1 MSISKCWYNTY
12 KGLSDRESI
21 DWRSFGICF
30 AGLCFVLFQLLL
42 AWSDYLFWQLKT
54 NDNFVLSPR
63 ASCPYEKLRAQREGE
78 GSEARGPHSRAW
90 SSSHVIFKCRASVIS
105 YVLRGLNK
113 ELQGW
118 TISRSYGEGGGGATY
133 EKYSYKGKIFKEI
146 REILTEKVH
155 AVKKSPTPALT
166 FLMILSLRVSVPA
179 PWGISPTFQMS
190 YLISLYYPPT
200 TSALIIFSFKY
211 LVILVVPGS
220 PRINLHLYC
229 DGFCEGLF

>member
-1 MSISKCWYNTY
+1 MKNW
-12 KGLSDRESI
+12 E
-21 DWRSFGICF
+21 RS
-30 AGLCFVLFQLLL
+30 AKV
-42 AWSDYLFWQLKT
+42 
-54 NDNFVLSPR
+54 R
-63 ASCPYEKLRAQREGE
+63 
-78 GSEARGPHSRAW
+78 EARRGDPIRA
-90 SSSHVIFKCRASVIS
+90 RE
-105 YVLRGLNK
+105 LRLTWFSNAELLSFPMYYLAFK

-118 TISRSYGEGGGGATY
+118 TISRSYGRGVGGGGGATY

-229 DGFCEGLF
+229 NGFCEGLF

>member
-1 MSISKCWYNTY
+1 MKNW
-12 KGLSDRESI
+12 E
-21 DWRSFGICF
+21 RS
-30 AGLCFVLFQLLL
+30 AKV
-42 AWSDYLFWQLKT
+42 
-54 NDNFVLSPR
+54 R
-63 ASCPYEKLRAQREGE
+63 
-78 GSEARGPHSRAW
+78 EARRGDPIRA
-90 SSSHVIFKCRASVIS
+90 RD
-105 YVLRGLNK
+105 LRLTWFSNA
-113 ELQGW
+113 ELLSFPMYYLAL
-118 TISRSYGEGGGGATY
+118 TTTY

-166 FLMILSLRVSVPA
+166 YLMILSLRVSVPA

>member
-1 MSISKCWYNTY
+1 MKNW
-12 KGLSDRESI
+12 E
-21 DWRSFGICF
+21 RS
-30 AGLCFVLFQLLL
+30 AKV
-42 AWSDYLFWQLKT
+42 
-54 NDNFVLSPR
+54 R
-63 ASCPYEKLRAQREGE
+63 
-78 GSEARGPHSRAW
+78 EARRGDPIRARDLRLTW
-90 SSSHVIFKCRASVIS
+90 FSNAELLSFPMYYLALTRNFKGEPLAEVM
-105 YVLRGLNK
+105 GG
-113 ELQGW
+113 GW
-118 TISRSYGEGGGGATY
+118 GEGGGATY

-229 DGFCEGLF
+229 NGFCEGLF

>member
-1 MSISKCWYNTY
+1 MRCVY
-12 KGLSDRESI
+12 LE
-21 DWRSFGICF
+21 
-30 AGLCFVLFQLLL
+30 VLVQYVQGVK
-42 AWSDYLFWQLKT
+42 WS
-54 NDNFVLSPR
+54 
-63 ASCPYEKLRAQREGE
+63 
-78 GSEARGPHSRAW
+78 
-90 SSSHVIFKCRASVIS
+90 CRVSVIS
-105 YVLRGLNK
+105 YVLPGLNK

-118 TISRSYGEGGGGATY
+118 TISRSYGRGVGGGGGGATY

-155 AVKKSPTPALT
+155 AVKNSPTPALT

-229 DGFCEGLF
+229 NGFCEGLF

>member
-1 MSISKCWYNTY
+1 MAYCCRSPTLGVKGLIDTVGKGCFYKNTLLSLCEVYSLCTDKQLHILFLCVVSISKCWYNTY

-30 AGLCFVLFQLLL
+30 AGLCFVPFQLLL

-63 ASCPYEKLRAQREGE
+63 
-78 GSEARGPHSRAW
+78 
-90 SSSHVIFKCRASVIS
+90 
-105 YVLRGLNK
+105 
-113 ELQGW
+113 
-118 TISRSYGEGGGGATY
+118 ATY

-166 FLMILSLRVSVPA
+166 FLMTLSLRVSVPA

-229 DGFCEGLF
+229 NGFCEGLF